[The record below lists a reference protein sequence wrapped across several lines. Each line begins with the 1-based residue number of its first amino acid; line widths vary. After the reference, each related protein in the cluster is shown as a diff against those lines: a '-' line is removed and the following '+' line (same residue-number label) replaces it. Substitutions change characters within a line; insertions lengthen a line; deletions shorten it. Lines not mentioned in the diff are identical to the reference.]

1 LFYSEKVKP
10 LLADLDSL
18 ERLRKV
24 FLETHYVH
32 LNKGNYDEALNNIQN
47 ALTLA
52 EKLKDTAM
60 ISLHNSDKAVIYHDF
75 EDYKKGVEY
84 GKKAYAI
91 MDRATNKNYK
101 HLIIANNAIGI
112 NFDDW
117 KKPDSALFY
126 HYKNLDLLKKVDDS
140 IYYGFVF
147 NNIGNTLLKAKKYS
161 EAKKI
166 INRSLVINKIRK
178 RDYNL
183 ATNYTNL
190 ATIASEEGNNTLAK
204 TYFLE
209 ANNFAQQS
217 KSIEKVRDVLRQEAL
232 FYKKI
237 GDYKSSLEK
246 QEAFYVLRDSI
257 FNIEKAEK
265 VVELETKYETV
276 KKEKD
281 LAKTRADLAE
291 SQMEIKQKNSY
302 IFGSLA
308 LAVLLAFVGYLF
320 YNQQKLKNL
329 QLQKEAELKTAL
341 VKIETQNKLQE
352 QRLRISRDL
361 HDNIGS
367 QLTFIISSINNLRF
381 GFKDMGDELSGK
393 LSGISGFTS
402 QTIYEL
408 RDTIWAMNKNDIT
421 WEDLQARISNFI
433 STANSAEDKVLFNFN
448 IADGLALDKEFASV
462 QGMNIYRIIQEAV
475 NNSLKYAAATS
486 VTVSVSKMDDT
497 YKVEIKDDGNGFDE
511 ATIKKGNGLTN
522 IRKRA
527 EDLGGTVKIISIL
540 GEGTTVLVSFDA

>member
-1 LFYSEKVKP
+1 MGYFLISIFGLCSVLSLAQANSDLNILLEKALINQDSSNYYFSEAKKRITTKSDSANYLYSKFYSVYEKDMVDSSLFYSEKVKP

-329 QLQKEAELKTAL
+329 QLQKE
-341 VKIETQNKLQE
+341 
-352 QRLRISRDL
+352 
-361 HDNIGS
+361 
-367 QLTFIISSINNLRF
+367 
-381 GFKDMGDELSGK
+381 
-393 LSGISGFTS
+393 TS
-402 QTIYEL
+402 YRSNDSEFLEICTTI
-408 RDTIWAMNKNDIT
+408 
-421 WEDLQARISNFI
+421 
-433 STANSAEDKVLFNFN
+433 
-448 IADGLALDKEFASV
+448 LALS
-462 QGMNIYRIIQEAV
+462 
-475 NNSLKYAAATS
+475 
-486 VTVSVSKMDDT
+486 
-497 YKVEIKDDGNGFDE
+497 
-511 ATIKKGNGLTN
+511 
-522 IRKRA
+522 
-527 EDLGGTVKIISIL
+527 
-540 GEGTTVLVSFDA
+540 